1 MLVAAQIY
9 REELQKKLQATW
21 YDMKYQ
27 YFWQGGCEDIEI
39 PNNNYWKKQF
49 VFLDKGYKKL
59 IKKFGGKQV
68 GKLTQNTRLLDGK
81 LHDTVFYEIFREDYL
96 KKGRREANE

>member
-27 YFWQGGCEDIEI
+27 YFWQGDCGDIEI

-49 VFLDKGYKKL
+49 VFLDKEGNITGYFSYNYCADAGSLNNFGL
-59 IKKFGGKQV
+59 ISF
-68 GKLTQNTRLLDGK
+68 
-81 LHDTVFYEIFREDYL
+81 IDYNPRFIQSVIKHL
-96 KKGRREANE
+96 KNMLSK